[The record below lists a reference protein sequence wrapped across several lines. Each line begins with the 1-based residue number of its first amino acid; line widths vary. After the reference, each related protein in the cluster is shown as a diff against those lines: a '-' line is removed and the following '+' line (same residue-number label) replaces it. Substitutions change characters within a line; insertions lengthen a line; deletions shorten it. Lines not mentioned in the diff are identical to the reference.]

1 MLRNGA
7 SRFASRSIAAPST
20 RLAPGFRC
28 TAPTVQW
35 TTQFGSL
42 ASKRPGKQ
50 QLAAVKP
57 IQAAV
62 VRRSITD
69 AQKQAESRYAKEE
82 IKPTPETV
90 SATSSTHAMFGEVGV
105 KDAEKS
111 DADMM
116 AGMKHDVVCT
126 ALHHRQY
133 LHS

>member
-7 SRFASRSIAAPST
+7 TRLALRSMGAPGT
-20 RLAPGFRC
+20 RLAPGFRS

-42 ASKRPGKQ
+42 ASKRPGTQ

-62 VRRSITD
+62 MRRSITD

-90 SATSSTHAMFGEVGV
+90 SSTSSTHAMFGEVGV
-105 KDAEKS
+105 KDPESK

-126 ALHHRQY
+126 ALHHLQSD
-133 LHS
+133 HS

>member
-1 MLRNGA
+1 
-7 SRFASRSIAAPST
+7 
-20 RLAPGFRC
+20 
-28 TAPTVQW
+28 
-35 TTQFGSL
+35 
-42 ASKRPGKQ
+42 
-50 QLAAVKP
+50 LAAVKP